1 MGGGDI
7 FRIRYLNFRLSM
19 QLTSE
24 QVVSTYIARVRQVDP
39 VLNAVVED
47 RFEAALQDSRRA
59 DTLIAKANTEFDR
72 VALFTRYPLLGVP
85 FTVKES
91 CGLKGKQHKSLSL
104 CFSCS
109 TPLLKVPPLPWAA
122 LCAKR

>member
-1 MGGGDI
+1 
-7 FRIRYLNFRLSM
+7 M

-59 DTLIAKANTEFDR
+59 DSLIAKANTEFDR

-122 LCAKR
+122 

>member
-1 MGGGDI
+1 
-7 FRIRYLNFRLSM
+7 M

-24 QVVSTYIARVRQVDP
+24 QVVSTYIERVRQVNP
-39 VLNAVVED
+39 MLNAVIED

-59 DTLIAKANTEFDR
+59 DSLIAKANSEFDR
-72 VALFTRYPLLGVP
+72 VALFTRFPLLGVP

-104 CFSCS
+104 FFSCS
-109 TPLLKVPPLPWAA
+109 TPFLKVPPLPWAA